1 MKPSE
6 ILAPLGP
13 LAPLYAV
20 AQINS
25 QHVRK
30 SQSNKEPQ
38 LVCMDTNPIEA
49 QNETDNVPLQLGIT
63 AFVHYEPSGSLKL
76 EFQSG
81 HEDKGYK
88 VIV

>member
-1 MKPSE
+1 
-6 ILAPLGP
+6 
-13 LAPLYAV
+13 
-20 AQINS
+20 
-25 QHVRK
+25 
-30 SQSNKEPQ
+30 
-38 LVCMDTNPIEA
+38 MDTNPIEA